1 MNFPP
6 RAFIIGAQKAA
17 TTSLAFLL
25 DQHPSIRLSNPKETH
40 FFSVNWE
47 EGEGWYRAKFSNPT
61 DDVLLLD
68 ASTSYA
74 MAPIGD
80 NRPDSSKRPRWGQS
94 VPERIHGYAENA
106 KFIYMLRKPADRTY
120 SAYWHNVRSGQE
132 KMPFRDAIEAHP
144 VYLETS
150 KYHAQIAIFLKHFD
164 LKEFYLVDFQDFSG
178 NPGKYATACL
188 EFLELPERDF
198 EFELEVEKNKS
209 FQYNTV
215 GRAVQRMFGSDKS
228 LKSANQLI
236 KGLIPPPLH
245 NRLKSLVS
253 KDIPPMSESDR
264 AYLEEY
270 FADDNRKL
278 RELTGFE
285 FQ

>member
-1 MNFPP
+1 MVP
-6 RAFIIGAQKAA
+6 RQVLGGRQ
-17 TTSLAFLL
+17 TQ
-25 DQHPSIRLSNPKETH
+25 DP
-40 FFSVNWE
+40 
-47 EGEGWYRAKFSNPT
+47 

-164 LKEFYLVDFQDFSG
+164 LKEFYLVDFKIFPVIRASTRPPVWNFS
-178 NPGKYATACL
+178 NYPNATS
-188 EFLELPERDF
+188 
-198 EFELEVEKNKS
+198 NSSWKS
-209 FQYNTV
+209 KKINHFNIIRSA
-215 GRAVQRMFGSDKS
+215 GRCRECSVRTKVS
-228 LKSANQLI
+228 
-236 KGLIPPPLH
+236 
-245 NRLKSLVS
+245 NRPTS
-253 KDIPPMSESDR
+253 
-264 AYLEEY
+264 
-270 FADDNRKL
+270 
-278 RELTGFE
+278 
-285 FQ
+285 